1 MLLFITNCSNNTD
14 DDNQYLGEGYGSYD
28 DYLDDSNTPPVL
40 TPEQI
45 VHQLMLL
52 RLVQGIELTGGS
64 MPVVIPVVEIAPV
77 AAAAEGAHSDIST
90 PATTSDSTV
99 QSPAGARP
107 VSPEPT
113 SGAQTSVEG
122 DYIHSFTL

>member
-1 MLLFITNCSNNTD
+1 M
-14 DDNQYLGEGYGSYD
+14 
-28 DYLDDSNTPPVL
+28 L

-45 VHQLMLL
+45 AQQLMLL
-52 RLVQGIELTGGS
+52 RLVQAIEHTGGS
-64 MPVVIPVVEIAPV
+64 MTVVIPVVEIAPV
-77 AAAAEGAHSDIST
+77 AAAAEGAQSDIST

-113 SGAQTSVEG
+113 SGAQTSGEG
-122 DYIHSFTL
+122 DYIHSFTLNKD